1 MTSFRSDTVKKLVD
15 TNVILR
21 YLLKDNELLFKKAS
35 SLLEKVKGGEETVVI
50 PESVLAECVYVLLR
64 IYKVERQIISEKFQ
78 GLFSYKGVV
87 NPDKKEMVYAITLF
101 GKTQL
106 SIVDCILCARAT
118 LNRLE
123 LFTFDNEL
131 KKIRNSPPFEKPTG
145 SK

>member
-1 MTSFRSDTVKKLVD
+1 MKKLVD

-35 SLLEKVKGGEETVVI
+35 SLLEKVKGGEEKVVI

-64 IYKVERQIISEKFQ
+64 IYKVERQIISEKLQ

-87 NPDKKEMVYAITLF
+87 NPDKKEMIYAITLF

-131 KKIRNSPPFEKPTG
+131 KKIRNSPPSEKSTD